1 MLSNCEGNF
10 GLKLPR
16 FRGFWCLYS
25 SWYNWGESS
34 FAWDFFLFKVKKK
47 KRHLKT
53 SSPLNENALIIYL
66 AWCRWKE
73 GSTKRLHSKTSLQHS
88 EMQKGNNLKKKK
100 KAWNF
105 STRLVLHIKS
115 LWRPRID
122 LKICLQPWHAVQLLH
137 PLQTL
142 FSWAATL
149 KMCEN

>member
-47 KRHLKT
+47 KTFEDKFTLKWKCTHYLFGLMPMERRVYKT
-53 SSPLNENALIIYL
+53 SSQQNSLATFWNA
-66 AWCRWKE
+66 
-73 GSTKRLHSKTSLQHS
+73 KRKQP
-88 EMQKGNNLKKKK
+88 KKKK